1 MDAPKKIKL
10 DKEKSCLVIIWQN
23 NVTHELPLKFLRDES
38 PDAGNK
44 GETILWRHYD
54 PPKKEKKETPEM
66 YQVENIIPVGSYGIQ
81 IVWKDG
87 FDDGIY
93 SWDLLWRFG
102 EYMEVK
108 NSLSADFE
116 HDHNHNHK
124 EGKK

>member
-1 MDAPKKIKL
+1 MNLLTLEIR
-10 DKEKSCLVIIWQN
+10 EKQFYGDI
-23 NVTHELPLKFLRDES
+23 
-38 PDAGNK
+38 
-44 GETILWRHYD
+44 TIRQ
-54 PPKKEKKETPEM
+54 KKEKKETPEM